1 MGQLLRIHFL
11 TNSTL
16 IYGPTESRGLSHFR
30 DVSKHRDVRDGSQ
43 QKSVFRVCAFASSR
57 QLFCFAGV
65 PSPGYRRADKFV
77 GVPGSVPYRP
87 LSIEMSNTLPLPTYL
102 EDNVQLI
109 LAKDGTD
116 S

>member
-57 QLFCFAGV
+57 
-65 PSPGYRRADKFV
+65 
-77 GVPGSVPYRP
+77 
-87 LSIEMSNTLPLPTYL
+87 
-102 EDNVQLI
+102 
-109 LAKDGTD
+109 
-116 S
+116 